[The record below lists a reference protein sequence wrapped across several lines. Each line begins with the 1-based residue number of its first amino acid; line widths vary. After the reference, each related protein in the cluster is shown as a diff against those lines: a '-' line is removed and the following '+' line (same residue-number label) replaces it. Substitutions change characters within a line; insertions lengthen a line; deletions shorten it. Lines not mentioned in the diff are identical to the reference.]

1 MPVPIICL
9 DARLRQFCA
18 ALRRCFS
25 KPQHKYLVTV
35 LLALMLCQEP
45 RTLSG
50 LLRQVANGQS
60 LSGLSRFV
68 SEAPWSAEE
77 VAGAWMERWV
87 EQMVSLV
94 EAEHA
99 RQRRERPR
107 RPGRPRTTVVTGYL
121 IGDDSTQHK
130 PKGEKM
136 EGLGRHHA
144 TSERGRVPGPSL
156 VQGLYVLLGRHCPLA
171 PQMYRQKAVCER
183 EGVPF
188 RSKVDIME
196 TLILTF
202 EPVDGTLTH
211 VLLDAWYTSKRIWR
225 AARERGFLITSG
237 LKCNRS
243 LRVADPHSTRG
254 WLWQRLDE
262 YATQLTAE
270 QYQKVTWPNQCEQRE
285 VYVHVVR
292 TQVRKLYTCQ
302 VIIARPTLDC
312 PPDEV
317 RYWASSDLEADP
329 LTLVQHVAARWTI
342 EVFFGDAKDLLG
354 LDHYQLMS
362 ATAILRFWTL
372 VAAAYAFLDEER
384 ARLRD
389 EWHRHVTIGET
400 RARYSIFTGSICLTG
415 FITGFRPASP
425 HTSYIIFLLRDLQK
439 CKDRDRLSP
448 LLFVADSKVHLL
460 ATGRYVS

>member
-9 DARLRQFCA
+9 DARLRQFCT

-50 LLRQVANGQS
+50 LLRQVADGQS

-77 VAGAWMERWV
+77 VAGAWIERFG
-87 EQMVSLV
+87 EQMVSMV

-99 RQRRERPR
+99 RQRRERPKR
-107 RPGRPRTTVVTGYL
+107 QGRPRATVVTGYL

-136 EGLGRHHA
+136 EGLGRHHS
-144 TSERGRVPGPSL
+144 TGEHGCVPGHSL

-171 PQMYRQKAVCER
+171 PQMYRQKVVCER

-196 TLILTF
+196 MLILTF
-202 EPVDGTLTH
+202 EPVGGTLTH

-243 LRVADPHSTRG
+243 LRVADPQSERG
-254 WLWQRLDE
+254 WRWQRLDE
-262 YATQLTAE
+262 YAASLAPD
-270 QYQKVTWPNQCEQRE
+270 QYQKVQWPGQSEEPRQ
-285 VYVHVVR
+285 VYVHVTR
-292 TQVRKLYTCQ
+292 TRVRKLYTCQ
-302 VIIARPTLDC
+302 VVIARPTPDC
-312 PPDEV
+312 PPKEI
-317 RYWASSDLEADP
+317 RYWASSDLEADL
-329 LTLVQHVAARWTI
+329 LTLVRHIAARWTI

-362 ATAILRFWTL
+362 ANAILRFWTL

-384 ARLRD
+384 ARLRN
-389 EWHRHVTIGET
+389 EWRRHVTIGET
-400 RARYSIFTGSICLTG
+400 RREIQHAHWR
-415 FITGFRPASP
+415 
-425 HTSYIIFLLRDLQK
+425 
-439 CKDRDRLSP
+439 
-448 LLFVADSKVHLL
+448 HLL
-460 ATGRYVS
+460 DWIHQQFSSGVTPQELYQLLAA